1 MKKLLSVT
9 FFSGL
14 LTLARMGSGFIIAKV
29 VAIYTGPAGM
39 AMLGQ
44 IQSMIVS
51 LNGIVNAPVGSGL
64 VRYTAEYEKQGIG
77 ACSPWW
83 KASAWWLVVIL
94 CIVMPSGFVFAR
106 PLAEWLFRDPD
117 YAWIIWAASAMLPLA
132 AIGTLVNSVVNGY
145 QQYRLY
151 IMLGAI
157 STAVS
162 CILMITLV
170 VSFGI
175 TGALLAAAIQ
185 TGLIGIVLL
194 CGVLRQPWV
203 ALRFWWGNGG
213 VDKEHK
219 KRIGGYILMAITSSL
234 TVPIALIAVRNILVS
249 NVGWESAGQ
258 WQAVWKISEVYLG
271 VITIALSTY
280 FLPKLSTLKDVKDIK
295 KEINQTLLI
304 IIPVVSLMAVCVYFL
319 RDVAISLL
327 FTEQFR
333 DARDLFA
340 IQLVGDVIKIVS
352 WLYAYPMI
360 SRGATKWFIFTEIFF
375 SGLFVV
381 LSYFL
386 IDAYGTQGANLAYLI
401 NYLLYMIF
409 VSLNLNRV
417 CRHRI

>member
-83 KASAWWLVVIL
+83 KASVWWLVVIL
-94 CIVMPSGFVFAR
+94 CIVMPSGFLFAR

>member
-64 VRYTAEYEKQGIG
+64 VRYTAEYEKQGID

-94 CIVMPSGFVFAR
+94 CIVMPSGFLFAR

>member
-64 VRYTAEYEKQGIG
+64 VRYTAEYEKEGIA

-83 KASAWWLVVIL
+83 KASIWWLAVIL
-94 CIVMPSGFVFAR
+94 CIVMPIGFLFAT
-106 PLAEWLFRDPD
+106 PLAEWLFRNPD
-117 YAWIIWAASAMLPLA
+117 YAWIIWSASAMLPLA

-151 IMLGAI
+151 IILGAI
-157 STAVS
+157 STVVS
-162 CILMITLV
+162 CTLMITLV
-170 VSFGI
+170 ISFGI
-175 TGALLAAAIQ
+175 TGALLAASIQ
-185 TGLIGIVLL
+185 SGLIGIVLL

-203 ALRFWWGNGG
+203 ALRFWWGNQG
-213 VDKEHK
+213 VNKEHK
-219 KRIGGYILMAITSSL
+219 KKIGGYILMAITSSL
-234 TVPIALIAVRNILVS
+234 TAPIALIVVRNILIS

-280 FLPKLSTLKDVKDIK
+280 FLPKLSTLKGVENIK

-304 IIPVVSLMAVCVYFL
+304 IIPIVSLMAVCIYLL
-319 RDVAISLL
+319 RDFAISLL
-327 FTEQFR
+327 FTEQFK
-333 DARDLFA
+333 DARDLFSL
-340 IQLVGDVIKIVS
+340 QLVGDVIKIVS

-375 SGLFVV
+375 SGLFIV

-386 IDAYGTQGANLAYLI
+386 ITAYGTQGANLAYLV

-409 VSLNLNRV
+409 VIFNLNRI
-417 CRHRI
+417 CQHRV